1 MKIISL
7 INNFTNNFNE
17 TFKQNLNPLNLE
29 RKIRDIGDRFNLN
42 LYEQFLNYLDDK
54 FKNSKERKQ
63 LKNIRYFATSK
74 LSYEQLWKVIF
85 DYVDKKYDIDKFKKI
100 FVSGDGASSIKNFK
114 NCFPNATL
122 EMI

>member
-29 RKIRDIGDRFNLN
+29 RKIRDIGDRFTLA

-54 FKNSKERKQ
+54 FKNSK
-63 LKNIRYFATSK
+63 
-74 LSYEQLWKVIF
+74 
-85 DYVDKKYDIDKFKKI
+85 
-100 FVSGDGASSIKNFK
+100 
-114 NCFPNATL
+114 
-122 EMI
+122 

>member
-29 RKIRDIGDRFNLN
+29 RKIRDIGDRFTLN
-42 LYEQFLNYLDDK
+42 LYEQFLNYLDNK

-85 DYVDKKYDIDKFKKI
+85 DYVDKKYDIDKFKKNLYQVMVHLVLKI
-100 FVSGDGASSIKNFK
+100 LRIVFRM
-114 NCFPNATL
+114 L
-122 EMI
+122 H